1 MLKFRE
7 WPFTGLWRRTGK
19 RVFLYVHKT
28 SWFALGCSLVLKS
41 KVYGLYIHTMNPHIY
56 YQYFFSTFETR
67 RSSFKF
73 FFKAT
78 GKWRFN
84 WPYWL
89 HFHGELIPVV
99 CQIAGPRSWP
109 RRTRRGFSSAWNN
122 RREIGRETI
131 KQCRILNLELEK
143 ILKDK
148 RDTCILYSPAKGLY

>member
-1 MLKFRE
+1 MSTRQVDLHWAAHLCWSQKCM
-7 WPFTGLWRRTGK
+7 
-19 RVFLYVHKT
+19 VFIYTPWTLIYT
-28 SWFALGCSLVLKS
+28 INISLVLLKH
-41 KVYGLYIHTMNPHIY
+41 GDLLLN
-56 YQYFFSTFETR
+56 
-67 RSSFKF
+67 F

-109 RRTRRGFSSAWNN
+109 RRTWRGFSSAWNN

-148 RDTCILYSPAKGLY
+148 RDTCILHSPAKGLH